1 MCFCICLPT
10 RNTCPAGVCQSQPIR
25 FAWSK
30 RRPKRIK
37 LPFVISASASRLLW
51 TSLTLFAPLSR
62 PSATW
67 RKTKPS
73 ILSSWTDGQAFYESK
88 AISAIVRRFYRACV
102 DRRRPA
108 LSRIWCSSS
117 LIASNPTRYA
127 LFRAVPPFS
136 LKFDLRRRAFSNSP
150 SLCLSLSF
158 TSTEFTNAGKARP
171 ETPRSVSSDAVSMH
185 TRENRECALSTRKT
199 CCEKIGKK
207 RKKKYEREREREC
220 EKNVRESVRAQQ
232 MSTAR

>member
-1 MCFCICLPT
+1 MCFCICPA
-10 RNTCPAGVCQSQPIR
+10 NTQYLSSRCLSIQPIR

-136 LKFDLRRRAFSNSP
+136 LNSICGGVPFSNSP

-158 TSTEFTNAGKARP
+158 HVHRVHERGESAAGNAQECFERRRFDAHAR
-171 ETPRSVSSDAVSMH
+171 EQRVRSQH
-185 TRENRECALSTRKT
+185 TQNVLWG
-199 CCEKIGKK
+199 IGK
-207 RKKKYEREREREC
+207 
-220 EKNVRESVRAQQ
+220 SL
-232 MSTAR
+232 